1 MLLYLTLAGFL
12 ITLLVLINLRNSNK
26 ANIYL
31 LFFLLINNIYALS
44 HYATVYS
51 HSKFFIAIMLIHF
64 TPFYLLL
71 GPLFYFYVRS
81 LLIDDHRLSKRDYLH
96 FIPALIILIN
106 IFPYIFKGIDYK
118 LAYAS
123 KVIENTA
130 NFINFDYLFIP
141 AGINFIFRPIHVLV
155 YVVISIALIFK
166 NRLNLKSNNMQQ
178 SLIYKW
184 LLLLISISVVMYLS
198 FLIFT
203 IISYMTL
210 DYNLAVTQAS
220 YILYLTIG
228 GLIVLNFSLLFF
240 PNILYGLPQL
250 DYALKKQKK
259 ISNKIEEENKKESKS
274 FEISDEKLLLL
285 KLKID
290 NYLGS
295 RPYLKTNFNLT
306 VMSADTDIPVHHLSY
321 YFNEQMNINFNTW
334 KNDLKVNYVIE
345 LIKKGSYENLTLDA
359 LSKQAGF
366 GSRSSFI
373 NAFKQKTGLT
383 PSEYLQELD

>member
-51 HSKFFIAIMLIHF
+51 HSKYFIAIMLIHF

>member
-51 HSKFFIAIMLIHF
+51 HSKYFIAIMLIHF

-71 GPLFYFYVRS
+71 GPFFYFYVRS
-81 LLIDDHRLSKRDYLH
+81 LFIDDHRLSKKDYLH
-96 FIPALIILIN
+96 FLPALIILIN
-106 IFPYIFKGIDYK
+106 IFPYIFKGVDYK

-130 NFINFDYLFIP
+130 NFVNFDYLFIP
-141 AGINFIFRPIHVLV
+141 AVINFIFRPIHALI
-155 YVVISIALIFK
+155 YVAISIALIFK
-166 NRLNLKSNNMQQ
+166 NRFNLKSNNMQQ

-184 LLLLISISVVMYLS
+184 LLLLISISVVLYLS
-198 FLIFT
+198 FLVFT
-203 IISYMTL
+203 IISYVTL
-210 DYNLAVTQAS
+210 DYNLAVNQAS

-259 ISNKIEEENKKESKS
+259 IINKEKEEDKRESKS

-285 KLKID
+285 KLKLD
-290 NYLGS
+290 NYLVS
-295 RPYLKTNFNLT
+295 RPYLKSNFNLT
-306 VMSADTDIPVHHLSY
+306 MMSTDTDIPVHHLSY

-383 PSEYLQELD
+383 PSEYLQVVD